1 MNSPNSSCETAS
13 RETESMKANRRRW
26 FKVGLAGI
34 SAVMIAGETAY
45 AQISGRASN
54 SKSRPDRR
62 RSVPVSTRATPED
75 QDAASPPVQQRSKPN
90 PGKAEDTTRW
100 REGHRIEN
108 VTATLQISD
117 TERFTASIDSE
128 RNLVVLEN
136 LSLERIAEA
145 MKIDSSDN
153 RWTVYGRVTE
163 FRGQNY
169 LWIERATRAAK
180 ISAQ

>member
-1 MNSPNSSCETAS
+1 MAL
-13 RETESMKANRRRW
+13 RETESMKSNRRRW
-26 FKVGLAGI
+26 FKLGLAGI
-34 SAVMIAGETAY
+34 SAVIIAGETAY
-45 AQISGRASN
+45 AQISGRVSN

-62 RSVPVSTRATPED
+62 RSVPVSTRATTED
-75 QDAASPPVQQRSKPN
+75 QGAATTPTEQRLKPN

-108 VTATLQISD
+108 VTATLQITD
-117 TERFTASIDSE
+117 TERFTATIDSE

-153 RWTVYGRVTE
+153 RWTVHGRVTE